1 MSMFRH
7 VTGKFKGMRKEYQ
20 FTVYPVEAGSDK
32 RTIQGDRYIAKVD
45 LSTGKAIL
53 SKGVNNPVFMHLQP
67 IMGAKLV
74 DCPQT
79 IIDQLK
85 ALDEDHGEQSEFVV
99 PMDGASVEARA
110 EPAGVSIFDL

>member
-20 FTVYPVEAGSDK
+20 FTVYPAKPDSDH
-32 RTIQGDRYIAKVD
+32 RVIQSDRYIAKVE

-53 SKGVNNPVFMHLQP
+53 SKGVANPVFLHLDP
-67 IMGAKLV
+67 RMGAKLV

-85 ALDEDHGEQSEFVV
+85 ALDADHGEQTDFVI
-99 PMDGASVEARA
+99 PSNGASVEART
-110 EPAGVSIFDL
+110 ESVPIL